1 MLFLVFVL
9 LNELQQIHGLRV
21 DDYVRYRRY
30 CTRKLERLRSK
41 FNLHHTSTSKFKVS
55 LELCKKNPE

>member
-1 MLFLVFVL
+1 MYLVFVL
-9 LNELQQIHGLRV
+9 LNELQQIHGLRT

-41 FNLHHTSTSKFKVS
+41 FNLHQTSTSQVKVS
-55 LELCKKNPE
+55 LELCQKNSE

>member
-1 MLFLVFVL
+1 MLLVFVL
-9 LNELQQIHGLRV
+9 LDELQQIHGLRT

-41 FNLHHTSTSKFKVS
+41 FDLHQTATSSTKVS
-55 LELCKKNPE
+55 LELVRKNS